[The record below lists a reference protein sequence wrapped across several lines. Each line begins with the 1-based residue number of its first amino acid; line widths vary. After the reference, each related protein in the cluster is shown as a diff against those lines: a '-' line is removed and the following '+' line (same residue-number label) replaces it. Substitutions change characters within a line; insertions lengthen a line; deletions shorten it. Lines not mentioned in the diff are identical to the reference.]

1 MLFEKEALAQMFSCE
16 FCEIFKNNFF
26 TEQLWPTASENWI
39 AELAFVQLVNY
50 SLLQLY
56 YYSSLGNRVFLAI

>member
-1 MLFEKEALAQMFSCE
+1 MFSCE
-16 FCEIFKNNFF
+16 FCEIFKSNFF

-39 AELAFVQLVNY
+39 VELAFVQLVNY

-56 YYSSLGNRVFLAI
+56 YSSSLGNRVFLAI